1 MRTAETEVY
10 EFNELSEQAKEHA
23 RERYRANAFDYDW
36 WEYVYDDTK
45 SAAELLGISINNI
58 QFSGF
63 WSQGDGASF
72 TGDYRYAKGAFKR
85 IKAWAPEDK
94 ELHRIAEGIQCLQKQ
109 YFYSLRASITR
120 DAGSNYYSHSGT
132 MHVDVWDSRRSMYAD
147 LGDAEDDLADLMRS
161 FADWIYTRLEREFE
175 FLTSDEQIDEAICAN
190 EYEFTEDGSI
200 Y

>member
-94 ELHRIAEGIQCLQKQ
+94 ELHRIAGGLQSIQKR
-109 YFYSLRASITR
+109 YFYSLRASITNG
-120 DAGSNYYSHSGT
+120 AGSNYYSHSGT
-132 MHVDVWDSRRSMYAD
+132 MHIEAWDARRSGYTD
-147 LGDAEDDLADLMRS
+147 VGNAEGELADLMRS
-161 FADWIYTRLEREFE
+161 FADWIYQQLREEYE

>member
-1 MRTAETEVY
+1 MRTAKIEVY
-10 EFNELSEQAKEHA
+10 RFNELNEPAKGRA
-23 RERYRANAFDYDW
+23 REWYRTNCLDYDW
-36 WEYVYDDTK
+36 WDCVYGDAKTIAGK
-45 SAAELLGISINNI
+45 MGIDIDNI
-58 QFSGF
+58 YFSGF

-120 DAGSNYYSHSGT
+120 GAGSNYYSHSGT

-161 FADWIYTRLEREFE
+161 FADWIYQQLREEYE
-175 FLTSDEQIDEAICAN
+175 FLVSNEQVDEAICAN